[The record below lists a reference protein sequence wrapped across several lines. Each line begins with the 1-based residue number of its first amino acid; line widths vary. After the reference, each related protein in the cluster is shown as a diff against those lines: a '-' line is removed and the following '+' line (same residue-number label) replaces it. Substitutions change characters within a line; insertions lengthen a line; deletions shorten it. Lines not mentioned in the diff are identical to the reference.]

1 MSLFVRQQLPLQTFL
16 CVVQARDCIGTSPAD
31 IASKNNHT
39 AAVELLCS
47 VAANINVHTPHPFP
61 YSQRWLK

>member
-1 MSLFVRQQLPLQTFL
+1 MTDLR

-47 VAANINVHTPHPFP
+47 VAANVHTPQSFP
-61 YSQRWLK
+61 CFQRWLK

>member
-1 MSLFVRQQLPLQTFL
+1 MNL
-16 CVVQARDCIGTSPAD
+16 CGKGSRGDSMLVVQARDCVGISPAD

-47 VAANINVHTPHPFP
+47 VAANAHSPKPFVRA
-61 YSQRWLK
+61 QQLLT